1 MDMRKEIKLSDL
13 FKRGSKSSEGSNG
26 GDPAKPEKPKKEK
39 LPKEPRRR
47 KEPKAKQPSDAMALA
62 KDALPVPDVPLMR
75 AFNLLPREEARL
87 STQEKQSPLPQILVA
102 LAGVLVLASLA
113 AFYLMAGADVTKKG
127 GQVEDLR
134 AELAGYQV
142 SKQQPVKDKS
152 SALAAE
158 RISRSTAL
166 GQALTARLAWD
177 RVLRELALVIP
188 ADVTL
193 ASIQASSPGAV
204 SVPAAP
210 SVNGVLPE
218 NFKLVGSTDSQAS
231 VAEFLARLSVIPE
244 LTNVNLETAAKG
256 SDADNPEAVAFT
268 INASLRS
275 AP

>member
-13 FKRGSKSSEGSNG
+13 FKRGSKASEGTNG
-26 GDPAKPEKPKKEK
+26 DDPTKPEKPKKEK
-39 LPKEPRRR
+39 PPKEPRRR
-47 KEPKAKQPSDAMALA
+47 KEPKAKPSEATTLA

-75 AFNLLPREEARL
+75 AFNLLPREEAR
-87 STQEKQSPLPQILVA
+87 SSIQEKQNPLPQILVA

-113 AFYLMAGADVTKKG
+113 AFYLMAGADVTKKS

-142 SKQQPVKDKS
+142 SKQQPAKDKS
-152 SALAAE
+152 AALAAE
-158 RISRSTAL
+158 RVSRTAAL
-166 GQALTARLAWD
+166 GRALTGRLAWD

-193 ASIQASSPGAV
+193 ASIQASSPAAV
-204 SVPAAP
+204 SVQAAP
-210 SVNGVLPE
+210 SANGLPPQ
-218 NFKLVGSTDSQAS
+218 NFKLVGTTDSQAS
-231 VAEFLARLSVIPE
+231 VAEFLSRLSVIPE
-244 LTNVNLETAAKG
+244 LTNVSLETAARG
-256 SDADNPEAVAFT
+256 TDADNLEAVAFT

>member
-13 FKRGSKSSEGSNG
+13 FKRGSKASEGSNG

-39 LPKEPRRR
+39 APKEPRRR
-47 KEPKAKQPSDAMALA
+47 KESKAKQPSAAATLA

-75 AFNLLPREEARL
+75 AFNLLPREEAR

-113 AFYLMAGADVTKKG
+113 AFYLMAGADVTKKS

-142 SKQQPVKDKS
+142 SKQQPIKDKS
-152 SALAAE
+152 AALAAE
-158 RISRSTAL
+158 RINRTAAL
-166 GQALTARLAWD
+166 GKVLTGRLAWD

-204 SVPAAP
+204 SVQAAP
-210 SVNGVLPE
+210 AVNGVPAE

-244 LTNVNLETAAKG
+244 LTNVSLETAAKG
-256 SDADNPEAVAFT
+256 SDPDDLDAVAFT

>member
-13 FKRGSKSSEGSNG
+13 FKRGSKASESSNG
-26 GDPAKPEKPKKEK
+26 GDPEKPEKPKKEK
-39 LPKEPRRR
+39 PPKEPKRR
-47 KEPKAKQPSDAMALA
+47 KEPKAKASEATTLA
-62 KDALPVPDVPLMR
+62 KEALPVPDVPLMR
-75 AFNLLPREEARL
+75 AFNLLPREEARS
-87 STQEKQSPLPQILVA
+87 STQEKQNPLPQILVA

-113 AFYLMAGADVTKKG
+113 AFYLMAGADVTKKS

-142 SKQQPVKDKS
+142 SKQQPIKDKS
-152 SALAAE
+152 AALAAE
-158 RISRSTAL
+158 RVSRTAAL
-166 GQALTARLAWD
+166 GKALTGRLAWD

-204 SVPAAP
+204 SVQAAP
-210 SVNGVLPE
+210 SADGSPAQ

-244 LTNVNLETAAKG
+244 LTNVSLETAAKG
-256 SDADNPEAVAFT
+256 TDADNLEAVAFT
-268 INASLRS
+268 INASLRGT
-275 AP
+275 P

>member
-13 FKRGSKSSEGSNG
+13 FKRGSKASEGTNG
-26 GDPAKPEKPKKEK
+26 DDPTKPEKPKKEK
-39 LPKEPRRR
+39 PPKEPRRR
-47 KEPKAKQPSDAMALA
+47 KEPKAKPSEATTLA

-75 AFNLLPREEARL
+75 AFNLLPREEAR
-87 STQEKQSPLPQILVA
+87 SSIQEKQNPLPQILVA

-113 AFYLMAGADVTKKG
+113 AFYLMAGADVTKKS

-142 SKQQPVKDKS
+142 SKQQPAKDKS
-152 SALAAE
+152 AALAAE
-158 RISRSTAL
+158 RVSRTAAL
-166 GQALTARLAWD
+166 GRALTGRLAWD

-193 ASIQASSPGAV
+193 ASIQASSPAAV
-204 SVPAAP
+204 SVQAAP
-210 SVNGVLPE
+210 AVNGVPAQ
-218 NFKLVGSTDSQAS
+218 NFKLVGTTDSQAS
-231 VAEFLARLSVIPE
+231 VAEFLSRLSVIPE
-244 LTNVNLETAAKG
+244 LTNVSLETAARG
-256 SDADNPEAVAFT
+256 TDADNLEAVAFT

>member
-13 FKRGSKSSEGSNG
+13 FKRGSKASEGSNG
-26 GDPAKPEKPKKEK
+26 GDPAKSEKPKKEK
-39 LPKEPRRR
+39 PPKEPRRR
-47 KEPKAKQPSDAMALA
+47 KQPKAKPSETTTLA

-75 AFNLLPREEARL
+75 AFNLLPREEAR
-87 STQEKQSPLPQILVA
+87 STTQEKQNPLPQVLVA

-113 AFYLMAGADVTKKG
+113 AFYLMAGADVTKKS

-142 SKQQPVKDKS
+142 SKQEPAKDKS
-152 SALAAE
+152 AALAAE
-158 RISRSTAL
+158 RVSRTAAL
-166 GQALTARLAWD
+166 GKALTGRLAWD

-193 ASIQASSPGAV
+193 TSIQASSPAAV

-210 SVNGVLPE
+210 AVNGVPAQ
-218 NFKLVGSTDSQAS
+218 NFTLVGTTDSQAS
-231 VAEFLARLSVIPE
+231 VAEFLSRLSVIPE
-244 LTNVNLETAAKG
+244 LTNVSLETAAKG
-256 SDADNPEAVAFT
+256 TDADNLEAVAFT

-275 AP
+275 SQ

>member
-13 FKRGSKSSEGSNG
+13 FKRGSKASEGTNG
-26 GDPAKPEKPKKEK
+26 DDPTKPEKPKKEK
-39 LPKEPRRR
+39 PPKEPRRR
-47 KEPKAKQPSDAMALA
+47 KEPKAKPSEATTLA

-75 AFNLLPREEARL
+75 AFNLLPREEAR
-87 STQEKQSPLPQILVA
+87 SSIQEKQNPLPQILVA

-113 AFYLMAGADVTKKG
+113 AFYLMAGADVTKKS

-142 SKQQPVKDKS
+142 SKQQPAKDKS
-152 SALAAE
+152 AALAAE
-158 RISRSTAL
+158 RVSRTAAL
-166 GQALTARLAWD
+166 GRALTGRLAWD

-193 ASIQASSPGAV
+193 ASIQASSPAAV
-204 SVPAAP
+204 SVQAAP
-210 SVNGVLPE
+210 AVNGVPAQ
-218 NFKLVGSTDSQAS
+218 NFKLVGTTDSQAS
-231 VAEFLARLSVIPE
+231 VAEFLSRLSVIPE
-244 LTNVNLETAAKG
+244 LTNVSLETAAKG
-256 SDADNPEAVAFT
+256 TDADNLEAVAFT

>member
-13 FKRGSKSSEGSNG
+13 FKRGSKASEGSNG

-39 LPKEPRRR
+39 PPKEPRRR
-47 KEPKAKQPSDAMALA
+47 KESKTKQPSAAATLA

-75 AFNLLPREEARL
+75 AFNLLPREEAR

-113 AFYLMAGADVTKKG
+113 AFYLMAGADVTKKS

-142 SKQQPVKDKS
+142 SKQQPIKDKS
-152 SALAAE
+152 AALAAE
-158 RISRSTAL
+158 RVSRTAAL
-166 GQALTARLAWD
+166 GKALTGRLAWD

-193 ASIQASSPGAV
+193 ASIQASSPAAV
-204 SVPAAP
+204 SVQAAP
-210 SVNGVLPE
+210 SANGLPPQ
-218 NFKLVGSTDSQAS
+218 NFTLVGTTDSQAS
-231 VAEFLARLSVIPE
+231 VAEFLSRLSVIPE
-244 LTNVNLETAAKG
+244 LTNVSLETAAKG
-256 SDADNPEAVAFT
+256 SDPDDLDAVAFT

>member
-13 FKRGSKSSEGSNG
+13 FKRGSKASEGTNG
-26 GDPAKPEKPKKEK
+26 DDPTKPEKPKKEK
-39 LPKEPRRR
+39 PRKEPRRR
-47 KEPKAKQPSDAMALA
+47 KEPKAKPSEATTLA

-75 AFNLLPREEARL
+75 AFNLLPREEAR
-87 STQEKQSPLPQILVA
+87 SSIQEKQNPLPQILVA

-113 AFYLMAGADVTKKG
+113 AFYLMAGADVTKKS

-142 SKQQPVKDKS
+142 SKQQPAKDKS
-152 SALAAE
+152 AALAAE
-158 RISRSTAL
+158 RVSRTAAL
-166 GQALTARLAWD
+166 GRALTGRLAWD

-193 ASIQASSPGAV
+193 ASIQASSPAAV
-204 SVPAAP
+204 SVQAAP
-210 SVNGVLPE
+210 AVSGVPAQ
-218 NFKLVGSTDSQAS
+218 NFKLVGTTDSQAS
-231 VAEFLARLSVIPE
+231 VAEFLSRLSVIPE
-244 LTNVNLETAAKG
+244 LTNVSLETAAKG
-256 SDADNPEAVAFT
+256 TDADNLEAVAFT

>member
-13 FKRGSKSSEGSNG
+13 FKRGSKASEGSNG

-39 LPKEPRRR
+39 PPKEPRRRR
-47 KEPKAKQPSDAMALA
+47 KEPKAKSSDATTLV

-75 AFNLLPREEARL
+75 AFNLLPREEARS
-87 STQEKQSPLPQILVA
+87 STQEKQNPLPQILVA

-113 AFYLMAGADVTKKG
+113 AFYLMAGADVTKKS

-142 SKQQPVKDKS
+142 SKQQPIKDKS
-152 SALAAE
+152 AALAAE
-158 RISRSTAL
+158 RVSRTAAL
-166 GQALTARLAWD
+166 GKALTGRLAWD

-193 ASIQASSPGAV
+193 TSIQASSPGAV
-204 SVPAAP
+204 SVQAAP
-210 SVNGVLPE
+210 AVNGVPAQ

-244 LTNVNLETAAKG
+244 LTNVSLETAAKG
-256 SDADNPEAVAFT
+256 SDPDNLDAVSFT
-268 INASLRS
+268 INASLRG
-275 AP
+275 AL